1 MTKLKNAKFLRVLVV
16 EQFTN
21 KTTGEVREKWHE
33 VGAAWLKDDR
43 HGNEY
48 VAIQLIPGVSLSG
61 KFQIRAPLP
70 AREDEPEPAPAQ
82 QKKGR

>member
-1 MTKLKNAKFLRVLVV
+1 MTKLKGANFLRVLVV

-33 VGAAWLKDDR
+33 VGAAWYKEDK

-48 VAIQLIPGVSLSG
+48 VAIQLVPGISLSG

-70 AREDEPEPAPAQ
+70 PREEEKQQQ
-82 QKKGR
+82 QKPKGR